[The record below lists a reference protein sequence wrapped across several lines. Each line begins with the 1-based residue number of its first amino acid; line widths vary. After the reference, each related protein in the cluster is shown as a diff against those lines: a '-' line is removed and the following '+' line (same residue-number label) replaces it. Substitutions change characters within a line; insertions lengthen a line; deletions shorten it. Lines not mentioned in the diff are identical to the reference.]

1 MKKITLLISGLILF
15 SAGMFAQRQVKV
27 ESNVRLTN
35 PHGNR
40 CSTTEAMKMARD
52 LDPGFF
58 DTRKALK
65 ESQLQNWISNNYN
78 ASAKKAII
86 TIPVV
91 VQIWENT
98 SSVPDTRVTEQIDR
112 LNADFGRTNT
122 DAGNTPGVF
131 SAVDT
136 EIQFCL
142 ANKDENGNA
151 TSGIVRKTANG
162 SPSGTNTSVGA
173 ADFWDTDKYLNILV
187 YDIGGG
193 ILGFTYTSSSVPNQG
208 VHIDPQYFGNTGG
221 QFGLG
226 RTASHEVGHWLN
238 LEHIW
243 GGGNGCGTDF
253 VADTPL
259 QAGPNSSNCPNFPS
273 ASSCSGTSNGPN
285 GDMFMNYMDYVIDG
299 CMNAFTAGQKTRMT
313 AAINNDRPG
322 LLNSAVTNCA
332 TAALTSE
339 FSANITTI
347 NAGQSVIFTDASTP
361 LATINSWNW
370 DFDVANLGGVT
381 AAAAT
386 TQGAHT
392 VTYNN
397 TGTYTVS
404 LQVGDGSTND
414 TETKTSYII
423 VQSAGSTLCD
433 TISNYNDAFF
443 TPSLNGSAGWGWVS
457 GHNDYD
463 DIGKAD
469 FYSVPASGYEITG
482 AEFYFAKN
490 HDGSGSGTIDVKI
503 WDGTS
508 GSPGTELASKTINIS
523 SLNLYPTK
531 TSVTFNAAV
540 SVTNNYFLGIEFSS
554 NGSPQD
560 SIALI
565 HSSDSVDLF
574 AGQGTAWEL
583 WGDNSWHAFEENP
596 DSWSMDVAL
605 AIFPILCTSV
615 TGNNEISGNIGQLS
629 IYPNPSIGTLNFGLT
644 TIELSTVS
652 VYNMLGA
659 EVFNATKN
667 TQLFT
672 VDMNNQP
679 NGVYFVKVKTG
690 NDVITKKVI
699 LSK

>member
-98 SSVPDTRVTEQIDR
+98 SSVPDIRVTEQIDR

-187 YDIGGG
+187 YDIGSG

-221 QFGLG
+221 TYGMG

-243 GGGNGCGTDF
+243 GDANCGNDF
-253 VADTPL
+253 VADTPT
-259 QAGPNSSNCPNFPS
+259 QQSDNFGCPNHPS
-273 ASSCSGTSNGPN
+273 TSCNNS
-285 GDMFMNYMDYVIDG
+285 GDMFMNYMDYVNDN
-299 CMNAFTAGQKTRMT
+299 CMNAFTQGQKTRMT
-313 AAINNDRPG
+313 AAINNDRP
-322 LLNSAVTNCA
+322 
-332 TAALTSE
+332 
-339 FSANITTI
+339 
-347 NAGQSVIFTDASTP
+347 
-361 LATINSWNW
+361 
-370 DFDVANLGGVT
+370 
-381 AAAAT
+381 
-386 TQGAHT
+386 
-392 VTYNN
+392 
-397 TGTYTVS
+397 
-404 LQVGDGSTND
+404 
-414 TETKTSYII
+414 
-423 VQSAGSTLCD
+423 
-433 TISNYNDAFF
+433 
-443 TPSLNGSAGWGWVS
+443 
-457 GHNDYD
+457 
-463 DIGKAD
+463 
-469 FYSVPASGYEITG
+469 
-482 AEFYFAKN
+482 
-490 HDGSGSGTIDVKI
+490 
-503 WDGTS
+503 
-508 GSPGTELASKTINIS
+508 
-523 SLNLYPTK
+523 
-531 TSVTFNAAV
+531 
-540 SVTNNYFLGIEFSS
+540 
-554 NGSPQD
+554 
-560 SIALI
+560 
-565 HSSDSVDLF
+565 
-574 AGQGTAWEL
+574 
-583 WGDNSWHAFEENP
+583 
-596 DSWSMDVAL
+596 
-605 AIFPILCTSV
+605 
-615 TGNNEISGNIGQLS
+615 
-629 IYPNPSIGTLNFGLT
+629 
-644 TIELSTVS
+644 
-652 VYNMLGA
+652 
-659 EVFNATKN
+659 
-667 TQLFT
+667 
-672 VDMNNQP
+672 
-679 NGVYFVKVKTG
+679 
-690 NDVITKKVI
+690 
-699 LSK
+699 

>member
-1 MKKITLLISGLILF
+1 
-15 SAGMFAQRQVKV
+15 
-27 ESNVRLTN
+27 
-35 PHGNR
+35 
-40 CSTTEAMKMARD
+40 
-52 LDPGFF
+52 
-58 DTRKALK
+58 
-65 ESQLQNWISNNYN
+65 
-78 ASAKKAII
+78 
-86 TIPVV
+86 
-91 VQIWENT
+91 
-98 SSVPDTRVTEQIDR
+98 
-112 LNADFGRTNT
+112 
-122 DAGNTPGVF
+122 
-131 SAVDT
+131 
-136 EIQFCL
+136 
-142 ANKDENGNA
+142 
-151 TSGIVRKTANG
+151 
-162 SPSGTNTSVGA
+162 
-173 ADFWDTDKYLNILV
+173 WDTDKYLNILV

-381 AAAAT
+381 AATAT
-386 TQGAHT
+386 TQGTHT

-397 TGTYTVS
+397 SGTYTVS
-404 LQVGDGSTND
+404 LQVGDGSSND
-414 TETKTSYII
+414 TETKTAYII
-423 VQSAGSTLCD
+423 VNSAGTVTCDSTIAGWDWNSEAYGPGYWGAECNGTNPSGLIVGANCYD
-433 TISNYNDAFF
+433 DNGWATKVSFSQTGKELTDVIYAFVRSEGSGVAALKVWDADGAAGA
-443 TPSLNGSAGWGWVS
+443 PSTVLSSTAITSGQFSANLNQLVSVPVSPAVALNGDFFLG
-457 GHNDYD
+457 YD
-463 DIGKAD
+463 HAAIPNGDTLAMG
-469 FYSVPASGYEITG
+469 VVT
-482 AEFYFAKN
+482 
-490 HDGSGSGTIDVKI
+490 
-503 WDGTS
+503 GTS
-508 GSPGTELASKTINIS
+508 GNQVWANETAGWNDLSIWGIDLKGSVIAVICDIATGEKELI
-523 SLNLYPTK
+523 
-531 TSVTFNAAV
+531 
-540 SVTNNYFLGIEFSS
+540 
-554 NGSPQD
+554 
-560 SIALI
+560 
-565 HSSDSVDLF
+565 
-574 AGQGTAWEL
+574 
-583 WGDNSWHAFEENP
+583 
-596 DSWSMDVAL
+596 
-605 AIFPILCTSV
+605 
-615 TGNNEISGNIGQLS
+615 GNVGQLS
-629 IYPNPSIGTLNFGLT
+629 IYPNPSIGTLNVALT
-644 TIELSTVS
+644 TKELSTVS

-659 EVFNATKN
+659 EVFNVTKN

-679 NGVYFVKVKTG
+679 NGVYFIKAKTG
-690 NDVITKKVI
+690 NDVITRKVI
-699 LSK
+699 LS